1 MAAISRSKVKLWIVA
16 ANAQPS
22 TLLANT
28 TFNGSNLGYI
38 AGQVRAYN
46 RSGGEDQVDSQAV
59 FGGFVDIE
67 KPRSQYELELEVVP
81 DVDTNPDIWD
91 AFIYGTNA
99 SGVYATNAEA
109 ANKAVYIQAQNGANS
124 KSWAMN
130 NCNAVS
136 FELGHNADENQTGTI
151 RFKFSPTD
159 ANGIPNVMT
168 KALAVT
174 ALPNWTTLT
183 A

>member
-1 MAAISRSKVKLWIVA
+1 MVAISRSKVKLWIVA
-16 ANAQPS
+16 ASAQPS

-38 AGQVRAYN
+38 AGQI
-46 RSGGEDQVDSQAV
+46 RSYSKTGGEDQVDSQAV

-67 KPRSQYELELEVVP
+67 KPRSQFEMSFEIVP

-99 SGVYATNAEA
+99 SGVYATNADA
-109 ANKAVYIQAQNGANS
+109 ANKAIYIQATNS
-124 KSWAMN
+124 TNNKSWGMN

-136 FELGHNADENQTGTI
+136 FEFQHNADENQTGTLK
-151 RFKFSPTD
+151 FKFSPTD
-159 ANGIPNVMT
+159 PNGIPNFMT